1 MNSNRFLLIILILI
15 TSFLLLGISKN
26 KSNKTGF
33 IGDSNKAGPI
43 SESYKGEVP
52 EIYIEDP
59 ENIVVII
66 YSHGNGDPTEFEN
79 CSAWWNDV
87 PDSLKDLT
95 IKKEILVFYL
105 CSSATDK
112 HFKPGLWVFDRVI
125 EIEEILDKLI
135 LVGVKP
141 NNIFLSGHSAGA
153 WSSLLSMERVGLKF
167 NSAIIFAPAC
177 CGPRYERHPIW
188 RGRVRPLH
196 VHKMLGMDRIEALIF
211 AYTDDPYNRPED
223 LMFLQD
229 SYLDSIEIIGYNCG
243 QEHLTH
249 LKDCRLEETNE
260 KIIDYIRYRQLGNR

>member
-33 IGDSNKAGPI
+33 IGDSSKAGPI

-112 HFKPGLWVFDRVI
+112 HFKPGINKKKRL
-125 EIEEILDKLI
+125 KL
-135 LVGVKP
+135 
-141 NNIFLSGHSAGA
+141 
-153 WSSLLSMERVGLKF
+153 LKGWTK
-167 NSAIIFAPAC
+167 AII
-177 CGPRYERHPIW
+177 RT
-188 RGRVRPLH
+188 
-196 VHKMLGMDRIEALIF
+196 LI
-211 AYTDDPYNRPED
+211 
-223 LMFLQD
+223 
-229 SYLDSIEIIGYNCG
+229 S
-243 QEHLTH
+243 
-249 LKDCRLEETNE
+249 
-260 KIIDYIRYRQLGNR
+260 

>member
-33 IGDSNKAGPI
+33 IGGSNKAGPI

-95 IKKEILVFYL
+95 IKREILVFYL

-135 LVGVKP
+135 LDFT
-141 NNIFLSGHSAGA
+141 IAI
-153 WSSLLSMERVGLKF
+153 SL
-167 NSAIIFAPAC
+167 
-177 CGPRYERHPIW
+177 
-188 RGRVRPLH
+188 
-196 VHKMLGMDRIEALIF
+196 AL
-211 AYTDDPYNRPED
+211 
-223 LMFLQD
+223 
-229 SYLDSIEIIGYNCG
+229 
-243 QEHLTH
+243 
-249 LKDCRLEETNE
+249 
-260 KIIDYIRYRQLGNR
+260 